1 MEWLG
6 GWLKSIVLIILL
18 ATFVDILLPSQSM
31 QRYVKTVISLFIL
44 LILLQPLLS
53 IFQKN
58 VPLDQ
63 LLADAMNTKGGGL
76 FGSNLA
82 QGDSSQMA
90 SLGSIQQQAEQLKAQ
105 QEQQSQRI
113 AQQQIEDLMKRGIE
127 QTAAMEVQN
136 VKVQTAKDSSG
147 QLQIVRVDVN
157 VTPRETT
164 TAAPKEKGS
173 VPVKSV
179 TIEPVKPVTVQIS
192 TDSKTPPAKDNNEQS
207 AAVSAY
213 EQERTQIRMSI
224 NKEWQ
229 VPLNQIFVDV
239 TADKLKS

>member
-6 GWLKSIVLIILL
+6 GWLKSIVLVILL

-63 LLADAMNTKGGGL
+63 MLADAFNTKGGGL
-76 FGSNLA
+76 FASMGSQENS
-82 QGDSSQMA
+82 GQMM
-90 SLGSIQQQAEQLKAQ
+90 SLGSIQQQAEQLKAR

-127 QTAAMEVQN
+127 QSAAVDVQS

-147 QLQIVRVDVN
+147 QLQIVRVDVS
-157 VTPRETT
+157 
-164 TAAPKEKGS
+164 AAPRAPTEPAKPQGTDSIKN
-173 VPVKSV
+173 V
-179 TIEPVKPVTVQIS
+179 TIEPVQPVVVQIVP
-192 TDSKTPPAKDNNEQS
+192 DSKSEGKNSKDLPAS
-207 AAVSAY
+207 ANGY
-213 EQERTQIRMSI
+213 EQESTQIRMSI

-229 VPLNQIFVDV
+229 VPLSQIYVDV
-239 TADKLKS
+239 AQDKWKS

>member
-1 MEWLG
+1 MDWLG
-6 GWLKSIVLIILL
+6 GWLKSIVVIVLL

-53 IFQKN
+53 IFQKHL
-58 VPLDQ
+58 PIDQ

-76 FGSNLA
+76 FSSNGV
-82 QGDSSQMA
+82 QGQMA
-90 SLGSIQQQAEQLKAQ
+90 TLGSIQQQAEQLKAQ
-105 QEQQSQRI
+105 QEQQSQRM

-127 QTAAMEVQN
+127 QTAPVDVQN
-136 VKVQTAKDSSG
+136 VKVQTAKDSKG
-147 QLQIVRVDVN
+147 QLQIVRVDVS
-157 VTPRETT
+157 
-164 TAAPKEKGS
+164 AAPRAQAAVSQTGKGS
-173 VPVKSV
+173 TSVKEI

-192 TDSKTPPAKDNNEQS
+192 TDSKSGAKDTKDQA
-207 AAVSAY
+207 AAVSGY

-229 VPLNQIFVDV
+229 VPLDQIFVNV
-239 TADKLKS
+239 EADKLKS